1 MFYHSFLNLFWL
13 PAAWTELHVEGA
25 ITDSGGET
33 LQGFPGGSVAQNP
46 SASAG
51 DTGDMGLI
59 PGLGRSGGEGNGN
72 PLQHSR
78 LESPMGRG
86 AWWAAVRGVAKSHTT
101 EQLSTQAH
109 ETQQLS
115 LSHEVSTVLEWTRMR
130 TRLNEDWQ
138 STRPEVWIKAKQLLF
153 KLWQCWGYFTQSKTH
168 SPSHFS

>member
-59 PGLGRSGGEGNGN
+59 PGLGRSAGEGNGN

-86 AWWAAVRGVAKSHTT
+86 AWWGSSPWGCKESHDWTT
-101 EQLSTQAH
+101 EHTGTWDTAVISFAR
-109 ETQQLS
+109 S
-115 LSHEVSTVLEWTRMR
+115 VNSAWM
-130 TRLNEDWQ
+130 NED
-138 STRPEVWIKAKQLLF
+138 EDKVE
-153 KLWQCWGYFTQSKTH
+153 WGLTIHQTWSVNK
-168 SPSHFS
+168 S